1 MCRKTEVTY
10 EVGCKKCDGRYVG
23 QTSRNGYTRG
33 REHTEDIIKK
43 NKESPFVV
51 HSEEKHG
58 ERARVED
65 YKMKITG
72 IYRGDATKRQ
82 VAEAI
87 KIQHAQ
93 GSTLINRQD
102 EWRQVRL
109 PRIQMCL

>member
-1 MCRKTEVTY
+1 MCRKTGVTY
-10 EVGCKKCDGRYVG
+10 EVGCKKCGGRYIG
-23 QTSRNGYTRG
+23 ETSRNGFTRG
-33 REHTEDIIKK
+33 REHMEGIVKK

-51 HSEEKHG
+51 HSEERHG
-58 ERARVED
+58 ERAKLED

-72 IYRGDATKRQ
+72 MYGGDATKRQ

-87 KIQHAQ
+87 KIQHTQ
-93 GSTLINRQD
+93 GQELINRQD